1 MKIEINTL
9 IPNLDFLRS
18 VDISVFDGFYIGFP
32 FCRKF
37 DGNLSE
43 VPDDMRYAIEY
54 LKDNGK
60 RVYLT
65 TYATPIT
72 KDLDPIMES
81 VDRAVNLGI
90 DAVEVHNY
98 GVMRMIH
105 RNFPSLRIHMGSFA
119 NVYTDATAI
128 KLMEYGVK
136 RVTPNHELRI
146 DEIEYIKDKSGIEVE
161 FLLHGKIPLG
171 ISESCFSI
179 EIADKIK
186 KSCPEACKERIMLK
200 RNGWI
205 LRNMGTLMLSGKD
218 LCMIEHL
225 NIIYKAGFSIF
236 RINGF
241 SEDPA
246 YPGNVARIYRKAF
259 DELSENG
266 FAYRM
271 ELRNELLKYSTDG
284 FCNGFYFGKSGRI
297 YVDAMG
303 NIHE

>member
-9 IPNLDFLRS
+9 IPDLHFLKC
-18 VDISVFDGFYIGFP
+18 VDISAFDAFYIGFP

-37 DGNLSE
+37 EGNLSE
-43 VPDDMRYAIEY
+43 IPKDMEFSISY
-54 LKDNGK
+54 LKDKDK

-65 TYATPIT
+65 TYATPLT

-81 VDRAVNLGI
+81 VERAVHYGI

-98 GVMRMIH
+98 GVLMMIN

-119 NVYTDATAI
+119 NIYTDATAI
-128 KLMEYGVK
+128 KLKEYGVK
-136 RVTPNHELRI
+136 RVTPNYELRI
-146 DEIEYIKDKSGIEVE
+146 DEIEYIRDRSSMEVE
-161 FLLHGKIPLG
+161 FLLHGKIPIG
-171 ISESCFSI
+171 ISESCFSL
-179 EIADKIK
+179 EIVEKTGK
-186 KSCPEACKERIMLK
+186 LCPEACRQAVVL
-200 RNGWI
+200 RRDGWV

-218 LCMIEHL
+218 MCMIEHL
-225 NIIYKAGFSIF
+225 NIINKAGFSIF

-246 YPGNVARIYRKAF
+246 YLGSVCRIYREALEEMFSGGVYKRQWKE
-259 DELSENG
+259 ELS
-266 FAYRM
+266 
-271 ELRNELLKYSTDG
+271 KYSTDG
-284 FCNGFYFGKSGRI
+284 FCNGFYFGKSGRL